1 MRPDRRELH
10 DGDGRSGNSAARKSG
25 PISPIWCGRRR
36 SCIKPR
42 EAFSLE
48 HRVLRRAQCL
58 ARHFYAPPGGSQSL
72 SFLGIDFGSDIVS
85 RVEITIGN
93 TALGP
98 NEGAGINLLVMD
110 DFIYGEPVAAV
121 SEPSTVILL
130 FGGLLGLS

>member
-1 MRPDRRELH
+1 
-10 DGDGRSGNSAARKSG
+10 
-25 PISPIWCGRRR
+25 
-36 SCIKPR
+36 
-42 EAFSLE
+42 
-48 HRVLRRAQCL
+48 
-58 ARHFYAPPGGSQSL
+58 
-72 SFLGIDFGSDIVS
+72 LGIDFGSDIVS

-98 NEGAGINLLVMD
+98 NEGAGINLLIMD